1 MKKAALALSLFVASS
16 CFSQDGEF
24 LYESSEVAPGIYMTV
39 GVDPAGGFGGGNL
52 GVMIGD
58 DYVAVV
64 DDGLVPPA
72 PKLVNHIAE
81 IAGRPVD
88 FIVNTHYHGDHT
100 GANAAFAESGA
111 VVFAH
116 DNIRERLLENVQSA
130 GGPGGIP
137 VVTFGEGVTFHLNGI
152 EARVLHIPL
161 AHTDGDAIIY
171 VTETNVIFA
180 GDIMFNNLFPYIDL
194 DGGGTVE
201 GFIAG
206 QERIAAMANAE
217 TKIIPGH
224 GSLANLT
231 DLKRNTAML
240 VDALARVKALVD
252 AGKSEDEVVAAN
264 PLAGY
269 AGEYDWAFINAER
282 MTRTIYKDLT
292 TER

>member
-1 MKKAALALSLFVASS
+1 MKKVAVALSLFVTTS
-16 CFSQDGEF
+16 CLAQEGDFSF
-24 LYESSEVAPGIYMTV
+24 ESTEVAPGIYMTV
-39 GVDPAGGFGGGNL
+39 GVHAAGGFGGGNL
-52 GVMIGD
+52 GIMVGD
-58 DYVAVV
+58 DYVAIV

-72 PKLVNHIAE
+72 PKLVSHIGE
-81 IAGRPVD
+81 VAGRPVD

-100 GANAAFAESGA
+100 GANAQFAESGA

-116 DNIRERLLENVQSA
+116 DRIRERLLEDVSSA

-152 EARVLHIPL
+152 EARVVHVPA

-171 VTETNVIFA
+171 VSESNVIFA
-180 GDIMFNNLFPYIDL
+180 GDLMFKNLFPFIDL

-206 QERIAAMANAE
+206 QQQIAALANAE

-224 GSLANLT
+224 GELATLM
-231 DLKRNTAML
+231 DLKRDTAML
-240 VDALARVKALVD
+240 VDGLAQVKALVV

-269 AGEYDWAFINAER
+269 ADEYDWGFINAER